1 MKPKSGASGR
11 LGRTAGIG
19 VGIVLL
25 CGAAASAQTVPTGL
39 QEYFVLGYEQH
50 IWDMMDKVQNGEG
63 GAQFGNG
70 MNSVVTAT
78 ASADNQVV
86 YYDHWEDGFEADIFN
101 PVQLS
106 TLIIGD
112 GNPANGDDC
121 DFNAEALRE
130 YAPNVQ
136 GDFVNFAS
144 DQGLGAGCTVPSA
157 QPAGPLSSP
166 TRCTT
171 PSTSCS

>member
-1 MKPKSGASGR
+1 M
-11 LGRTAGIG
+11 
-19 VGIVLL
+19 
-25 CGAAASAQTVPTGL
+25 PTGF

-50 IWDMMDKVQNGEG
+50 TWDMMNKVVAGEG
-63 GAQFGNG
+63 GGPLGAG

-78 ASADNQVV
+78 ASADNQIV
-86 YYDHWEDGFEADIFN
+86 YYDQWEDGFEADIFN
-101 PVQLS
+101 PVQPS

-121 DFNAEALRE
+121 DFNNDPCGTDVLL
-130 YAPNVQ
+130 Q

-157 QPAGPLSSP
+157 PAWEPSSA
-166 TRCTT
+166 RKRW
-171 PSTSCS
+171 